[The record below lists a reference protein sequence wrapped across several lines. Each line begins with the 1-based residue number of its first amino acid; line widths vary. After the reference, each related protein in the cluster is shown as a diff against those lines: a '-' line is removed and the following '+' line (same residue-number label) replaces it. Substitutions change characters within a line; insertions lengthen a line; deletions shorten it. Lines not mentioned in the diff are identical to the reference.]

1 MAVKITH
8 RFNDQQIRFAN
19 HEGATRYAEIVG
31 GGVDKWE
38 FTVVPSNVPSR
49 DPVGP
54 RATSV
59 TGSAPA
65 PQSEDRPSGHPAAG
79 TKTR

>member
-19 HEGATRYAEIVG
+19 HEGAIRYAEIMG

-38 FTVVPSNVPSR
+38 FTVVPANVPSR
-49 DPVGP
+49 DGLGRRITP
-54 RATSV
+54 V

-65 PQSEDRPSGHPAAG
+65 YQSKDRGHPAAG
-79 TKTR
+79 TKI